1 MTFKTKLIK
10 IDSEKASQY
19 LNEYKTNFLFTVD
32 PPICVGNDEVIV
44 YSLLNAWIPYS
55 FYSVNQY
62 NQYLDVSTTVNT
74 SYNQHTIIIPS
85 GNYSAYDFAKV
96 VTSELNE
103 AFGYTHNEFKIV
115 YNKINNTFSIYFQVA
130 SDSHAQ
136 AKFHFSTGPNS
147 RRSCHK
153 LMGCSTNDLLISPS
167 VSTGIIF
174 MNDIAYFQIKT
185 DIGESNTV
193 ITGDDLGNLLDI
205 IPVSSEPLSYISY
218 SPFQPNKFLLHNT
231 NLNGIKIALIDNMGR
246 DVNLNGVPFLLTIK
260 IDLVTP
266 EEAGIPKSL
275 GRDAEEVQ
283 EFQGQQGKTNLQII
297 SENPSIIA
305 RPAEQNPLS
314 LSDWIEY
321 NLINKELAKVNKQM
335 KSKKNKISK

>member
-1 MTFKTKLIK
+1 
-10 IDSEKASQY
+10 
-19 LNEYKTNFLFTVD
+19 
-32 PPICVGNDEVIV
+32 
-44 YSLLNAWIPYS
+44 
-55 FYSVNQY
+55 
-62 NQYLDVSTTVNT
+62 
-74 SYNQHTIIIPS
+74 
-85 GNYSAYDFAKV
+85 
-96 VTSELNE
+96 
-103 AFGYTHNEFKIV
+103 
-115 YNKINNTFSIYFQVA
+115 
-130 SDSHAQ
+130 
-136 AKFHFSTGPNS
+136 
-147 RRSCHK
+147 
-153 LMGCSTNDLLISPS
+153 MGCSTNDLLISPS